1 MNKITFTGYL
11 HCSKEDAIDR
21 IGMVLDKEDLYVPE
35 EILRKAAW
43 WGEEVSVQCE
53 FDIMT
58 GDVEIVGCEGFLID
72 KTKKLVEAKEDD
84 V

>member
-21 IGMVLDKEDLYVPE
+21 IGMVLDKEDFYVPE

-43 WGEEVSVQCE
+43 WG
-53 FDIMT
+53 
-58 GDVEIVGCEGFLID
+58 
-72 KTKKLVEAKEDD
+72 K
-84 V
+84 

>member
-1 MNKITFTGYL
+1 MF
-11 HCSKEDAIDR
+11 
-21 IGMVLDKEDLYVPE
+21 P
-35 EILRKAAW
+35 RKFFAKPH
-43 WGEEVSVQCE
+43 GGGSEVSVQCE